1 MSQVGNALRML
12 VVLKSKGMIKIKEL
26 AEILEVDERTIRR
39 YKDDLLQA
47 GIYINSK
54 AGKYGGYYLENDDY
68 LLSLNITPEEY
79 ISVLIAQKQLTDTNH
94 PVSNDYNTFLEKL
107 NLVYTKT
114 SDESNYIDNYMVKS
128 SKGNGKFIDERKKLI
143 EIHAAIISRNKMAME
158 YISLNS
164 GLSKRVVRPYAIY
177 QYKGDMYFAAYCEQR
192 GKILDFKLS
201 RIRSYA
207 VIDERFEADSSF
219 KLSSFMKNCIG
230 IYKDE
235 EIKVKLKISFP
246 MSQIIK
252 EKIWVEDQKI
262 TEFEDRSIIF
272 EAKMK
277 GFTEIKSWV
286 LSMGSQVVVMEPGE
300 LGKELLDEIDKVRN
314 NYKSF

>member
-1 MSQVGNALRML
+1 M
-12 VVLKSKGMIKIKEL
+12 
-26 AEILEVDERTIRR
+26 
-39 YKDDLLQA
+39 
-47 GIYINSK
+47 
-54 AGKYGGYYLENDDY
+54 
-68 LLSLNITPEEY
+68 SLNVTAEEY
-79 ISVLIAQKQLTDTNH
+79 ISILIAQKQLIDTNH

-107 NLVYTKT
+107 NLVYKKS

-128 SKGNGKFIDERKKLI
+128 SKGNVKFMDERKKLI
-143 EIHAAIISRNKMAME
+143 EIHAAIISRNKITME

-201 RIRSYA
+201 RIKSYA
-207 VIDERFEADSSF
+207 VIEERFEADDSF
-219 KLSSFMKNCIG
+219 NLKSFMKNCIG

-235 EIKVKLKISFP
+235 EFKVKLKISFP
-246 MSQIIK
+246 MSQIVK

-262 TEFEDRSIIF
+262 TEFEDRLIIY

-286 LSMGSQVVVMEPGE
+286 LSMGSQVVVMEPRE
-300 LGKELLDEIDKVRN
+300 LREELLDELDKIRK
-314 NYKSF
+314 NYKRADI